1 MSWDFND
8 KEPIYLQIVNKM
20 QNKILSGEYKA
31 GDKIESVRDLAS
43 IAGVNPNT
51 MQKALIDMEALGLIV
66 TQRTL
71 GKFITDDD
79 DMINKIRKANV
90 DEKIDIFIKD
100 ISGLGYKIEDIV
112 PMLYEKGID
121 TDSTDKIK
129 NLKELMKEENYERND
144 IGM

>member
-90 DEKIDIFIKD
+90 DEKIEIFIKD